1 METIDA
7 MGTGDFI
14 TMMLAVSYI
23 LEGVLNWTETTI

>member
-14 TMMLAVSYI
+14 TMMLTVSYI
-23 LEGVLNWTETTI
+23 LEGVIKWTETTI